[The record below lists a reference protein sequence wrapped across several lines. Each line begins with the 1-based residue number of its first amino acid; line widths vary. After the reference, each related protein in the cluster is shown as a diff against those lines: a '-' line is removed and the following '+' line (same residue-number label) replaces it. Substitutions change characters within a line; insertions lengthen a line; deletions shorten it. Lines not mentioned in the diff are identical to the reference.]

1 MKKKKIKIIKERF
14 KSKSSLE
21 ALIENNDF
29 LIETATAVNQQ
40 NPTIPGYGNEP
51 YVIGAAF
58 SLNENQT
65 SNLLE
70 GNRGLI
76 SYFEKKDI
84 YKKLEIDQK
93 DLSDKIEIL
102 EQKNSLLT
110 ENIDLDF
117 IEILIREKFL
127 FGKEGE
133 ITYITKDNGSKN

>member
-1 MKKKKIKIIKERF
+1 MIDKLKKNYFLLIIT
-14 KSKSSLE
+14 
-21 ALIENNDF
+21 F
-29 LIETATAVNQQ
+29 LI
-40 NPTIPGYGNEP
+40 IY
-51 YVIGAAF
+51 F
-58 SLNENQT
+58 FF
-65 SNLLE
+65 NLLE

-76 SYFEKKDI
+76 SYFEKKDV

-93 DLSDKIEIL
+93 ELRDKIVVL

-133 ITYITKDNGSKN
+133 TTYIINDNGTKK